1 VDVLSA
7 AFTALGWAGKTPDLF
22 SRYVEQ
28 QAAGDR
34 VVVVVEVDERPVGY
48 TCVVWTSDY
57 AYFHQ
62 AHIPEIVDLN
72 VLPRHRR
79 QGLGT
84 ALLDAAESTIAG
96 RATVAGIAVGL
107 SADYA
112 PAMLLYLKR
121 GYLPDGQGIAYQGKT
136 VPPGATLTL
145 DDSANL
151 MLTKRLR

>member
-7 AFTALGWAGKTPDLF
+7 AFTALGWSGKTPDLF
-22 SRYVEQ
+22 NRYVEQ

-34 VVVVVEVDERPVGY
+34 VVVVGEIDEKPVGY
-48 TCVVWTSDY
+48 ACVVWTSDY
-57 AYFHQ
+57 AHFREV
-62 AHIPEIVDLN
+62 HIPEIVDLN

-84 ALLDAAESTIAG
+84 ALLNAAESMIAS
-96 RATVAGIAVGL
+96 RATAAGIAVGL

-121 GYLPDGQGIAYQGKT
+121 GYLPDGQGIAYQGKP
-136 VPPGATLTL
+136 VPVGTTLTL